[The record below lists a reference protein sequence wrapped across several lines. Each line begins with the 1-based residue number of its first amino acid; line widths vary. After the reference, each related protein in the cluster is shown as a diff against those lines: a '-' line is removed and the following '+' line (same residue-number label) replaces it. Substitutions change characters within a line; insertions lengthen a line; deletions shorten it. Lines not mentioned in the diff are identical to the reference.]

1 MTFIPTLTKL
11 AAHRPSIAEA
21 CVTTGD
27 HDVFAPS
34 RRIRLAAVDDHPLVA
49 EGIASYL
56 TRSMGDIRWMGAAS
70 SWTDLQRLLRTAPFT
85 PDVVLFDLHLHD
97 GSRPEDGIRELT
109 ARDISVVVLTSEL
122 RPIPIR
128 QAVRAGAVGVVLK
141 SDPEA
146 RIIDVI
152 RAAARGEFAVSG
164 DLAYVLVTDEAL
176 TPKLPPREIE
186 VLRLLAAGI
195 PRKAIGSR
203 MTPPVAMSTV
213 VTYLNRICERYRL
226 LGREVYTPA
235 DALRAAAED
244 GYLETPERQRDL

>member
-1 MTFIPTLTKL
+1 M
-11 AAHRPSIAEA
+11 
-21 CVTTGD
+21 TTGD
-27 HDVFAPS
+27 NHVIEPP
-34 RRIRLAAVDDHPLVA
+34 RRIQLAAVDDHPLVA

-70 SWTDLQRLLRTAPFT
+70 SWAGLQLLLRTADCV
-85 PDVVLFDLHLHD
+85 PDVVLYDLHLHD
-97 GSRPEDGIRELT
+97 GSSPEEGIRDLT
-109 ARDISVVVLTSEL
+109 ARGIYVVVLTSEL

-141 SDPEA
+141 SDPES
-146 RIIDVI
+146 RIIEVI
-152 RAAARGEFAVSG
+152 RSAARGEFAVSG

-186 VLRLLAAGI
+186 VLRLLATGI
-195 PRKAIGSR
+195 PRKSIGSR

-213 VTYLNRICERYRL
+213 VTYLNRVCEKYRD
-226 LGREVYTPA
+226 LGREVYTPS

-244 GYLETPERQRDL
+244 GYLETPESQRDL